1 MMPPSGGHQPSQPPQ
16 PQPQPQSY
24 PQSQPQPQP
33 PYPSQPVTPPAAT
46 PQYAPLPAEAP
57 TLPPGT
63 SISPAL
69 LAQAVRQVEKE
80 KSRRKWGRRAL
91 FTVVGIGACCAAVEV
106 APLAVREVGLYTKQ
120 QLDDAIQSGIQQ
132 GREQVLAEL
141 RNLEGVALADAVVIA
156 DLTRRGVSN
165 YVKPLADL
173 VSRGTGDVLGAM
185 AGVVGFARDH
195 VPNATVLGLNVHDG
209 LNNLAQLLSGW
220 DTTVSSDPLGTYAVQ
235 DVTKAEAYLKALQ
248 RTINGTD
255 NATPTPGQ

>member
-1 MMPPSGGHQPSQPPQ
+1 MMPPSGGYQPSQPPQ
-16 PQPQPQSY
+16 PQ
-24 PQSQPQPQP
+24 SQPQPQP
-33 PYPSQPVTPPAAT
+33 QQPYPSQPVTPPAAPA
-46 PQYAPLPAEAP
+46 PQYAPVPPVAAAEAP
-57 TLPPGT
+57 TLPPTT

-141 RNLEGVALADAVVIA
+141 RNLEGVALADAVAIA

-165 YVKPLADL
+165 YVKPLADV
-173 VSRGTGDVLGAM
+173 VSRGTGDVLGAL
-185 AGVVGFARDH
+185 AAVVRFARDH

-220 DTTVSSDPLGTYAVQ
+220 DTAVSSDPLGTYAVQ

-248 RTINGTD
+248 RTINGSG
-255 NATPTPGQ
+255 NATPTPHS

>member
-141 RNLEGVALADAVVIA
+141 RNLEGVALTDAVAIA
-156 DLTRRGVSN
+156 DLTRRGVSDF
-165 YVKPLADL
+165 VKPLADL
-173 VSRGTGDVLGAM
+173 ASKGAGDVLGGM
-185 AGVVGFARDH
+185 AAVVGFARDH
-195 VPNATVLGLNVHDG
+195 VPDVTLFGLNAHDA
-209 LNNLAQLLSGW
+209 LNNLAQTLSTW
-220 DTTVSSDPLGTYAVQ
+220 DTNAQTDPLGTFAVQ
-235 DVTKAEAYLKALQ
+235 DITKAEAYLRALQ
-248 RTINGTD
+248 QTINNSG
-255 NATPTPGQ
+255 NATPTPPA